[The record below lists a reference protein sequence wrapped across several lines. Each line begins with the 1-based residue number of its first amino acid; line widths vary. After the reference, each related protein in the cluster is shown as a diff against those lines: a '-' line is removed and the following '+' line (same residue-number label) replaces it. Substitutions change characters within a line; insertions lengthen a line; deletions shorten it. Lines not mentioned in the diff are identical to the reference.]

1 MATWKL
7 ETRYKKNIQETE
19 YFHKDEQV
27 IEYETWWRWGYAKF
41 DVPDDVDFV
50 AYLKDELDIDLEDD
64 NDIDIY
70 SLEFDV
76 VDHGFDDGVAA
87 NIQRADLRDKHHFM
101 ALNRV
106 WHAPVDTCTYRAVIA
121 AELRDHRL
129 LTLLDDEKTRAQ
141 PDQGQDPYDHTQRK
155 TSVVERRLKST
166 A

>member
-19 YFHKDEQV
+19 YFYKGKDC

-64 NDIDIY
+64 NGIDIY

-76 VDHGFDDGVAA
+76 MDHSFDDGVSCQWTFPDDMDEEEQER
-87 NIQRADLRDKHHFM
+87 IQELFDEEWHEGLENDGWQATDTEVVFHGPFDLTKEEED
-101 ALNRV
+101 
-106 WHAPVDTCTYRAVIA
+106 
-121 AELRDHRL
+121 
-129 LTLLDDEKTRAQ
+129 
-141 PDQGQDPYDHTQRK
+141 G
-155 TSVVERRLKST
+155 ST
-166 A
+166 HG